1 MILLLLYNRFIKVKI
16 SLFGK
21 INQLQQYYLEN
32 KTINT
37 YFCNLI
43 FFLNGK
49 FDFITNYFSIMT
61 FDTIDKNLLKLLQD
75 DSKKTTKE
83 LSLKLNLSVTA
94 VYERIKK
101 LEKEGIISNYV
112 ALLNR
117 NKIEKGFVVFCHL
130 KLMQHTKEFI
140 SQFEKEVV
148 RLNEVLECFHVSG
161 DYDYILKICV
171 KDMEEYR
178 EFMVTK
184 LTTLQHIGSTHS
196 TFMIGEVK
204 NTTAFSL

>member
-1 MILLLLYNRFIKVKI
+1 MDA
-16 SLFGK
+16 
-21 INQLQQYYLEN
+21 
-32 KTINT
+32 T
-37 YFCNLI
+37 
-43 FFLNGK
+43 
-49 FDFITNYFSIMT
+49 
-61 FDTIDKNLLKLLQD
+61 DKKLLELLQKD
-75 DSKKTTKE
+75 TKKTTKE

-101 LEKEGIISNYV
+101 LERDGIIDKYV

-117 NKIEKGFVVFCHL
+117 NKINKGFVVFCHL
-130 KLMQHTKEFI
+130 KLLQHTKEFI
-140 SQFEKEVV
+140 NQFEKEVV
-148 RLNEVLECFHVSG
+148 QLNEVLECFHVSG

-171 KDMEEYR
+171 KDMEEYH

-204 NTTAFSL
+204 NTTVFNV

>member
-1 MILLLLYNRFIKVKI
+1 MDAIDKKLLLLI
-16 SLFGK
+16 
-21 INQLQQYYLEN
+21 Q
-32 KTINT
+32 T
-37 YFCNLI
+37 
-43 FFLNGK
+43 
-49 FDFITNYFSIMT
+49 
-61 FDTIDKNLLKLLQD
+61 

-101 LEKEGIISNYV
+101 LEREGIIDKYV
-112 ALLNR
+112 VLLNR
-117 NKIEKGFVVFCHL
+117 NRINKGFMVFCHI
-130 KLMQHTKEFI
+130 KLLQHSKEFI
-140 SQFEKEVV
+140 LQFEKEVV
-148 RLNEVLECFHVSG
+148 KLTEVLECFHVSG
-161 DYDYILKICV
+161 DYDYILKITM

-204 NTTAFSL
+204 NTTVFEIL

>member
-1 MILLLLYNRFIKVKI
+1 
-16 SLFGK
+16 
-21 INQLQQYYLEN
+21 
-32 KTINT
+32 
-37 YFCNLI
+37 
-43 FFLNGK
+43 
-49 FDFITNYFSIMT
+49 MT
-61 FDTIDKNLLKLLQD
+61 LDDIDKKLLKLLQE
-75 DSKKTTKE
+75 DSKRTTKE

-101 LEKEGIISNYV
+101 LERESVIEKYV
-112 ALLNR
+112 VLLDR
-117 NKIEKGFVVFCHL
+117 NKIQKGFVVFCHL

-148 RLNEVLECFHVSG
+148 QLNEVLECFHVSG

-171 KDMEEYR
+171 ENMEEYR

>member
-1 MILLLLYNRFIKVKI
+1 
-16 SLFGK
+16 
-21 INQLQQYYLEN
+21 
-32 KTINT
+32 
-37 YFCNLI
+37 
-43 FFLNGK
+43 
-49 FDFITNYFSIMT
+49 MT
-61 FDTIDKNLLKLLQD
+61 FDNIDRNLLKLLQT

-83 LSLKLNLSVTA
+83 LSSKLNLSVTA

-101 LEKEGIISNYV
+101 LEKEGTISNYV

-148 RLNEVLECFHVSG
+148 QLNEVLECFHVSG

-204 NTTAFSL
+204 NTTAFYM